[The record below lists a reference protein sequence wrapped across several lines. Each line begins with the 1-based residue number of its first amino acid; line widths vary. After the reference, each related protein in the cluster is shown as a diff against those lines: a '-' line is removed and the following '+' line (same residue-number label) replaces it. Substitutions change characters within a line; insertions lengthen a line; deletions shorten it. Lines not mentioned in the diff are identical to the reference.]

1 MSPLATRRR
10 TTWWPIA
17 LVCCLVAAG
26 CVAGRRPVTTLS
38 DVGSDQAILVGRI
51 ELDPPL
57 KEGEQVVT
65 GPFNKSAKNQII
77 FVTDDHPRTF
87 SGDLSTSDY
96 MKSVVAPLGA
106 TYYVA
111 VPRKPLFLLRG
122 LFYVSWTSNRWE
134 KAWFPGGYRV
144 DIRPEDRAVYMG
156 TVRYTR
162 NEFMDIKKVEI
173 IDDYSRDAAQ
183 FRKRFGSGVGLQKR
197 LATPVKD
204 ARAGSR

>member
-1 MSPLATRRR
+1 MRPSATRRR

-26 CVAGRRPVTTLS
+26 CAAGRKTVATLS
-38 DVGSDQAILVGRI
+38 DVGPDQAILVGRI

-57 KEGEQVVT
+57 KEGEQVLT
-65 GPFNKSAKNQII
+65 GSFKGFARNSII
-77 FVTDDHPRTF
+77 FVTDDHPRAF
-87 SGDLSTSDY
+87 SGDLSPSDY
-96 MKSVVAPLGA
+96 MKSVVAPLRV

-111 VPRKPLFLLRG
+111 VPRKPIFFLRG
-122 LFYVSWTSNRWE
+122 LLYVTWISNRWE

-162 NEFMDIKKVEI
+162 NEFMDVKKVEI
-173 IDDYSRDAAQ
+173 IDDYSRDAAE
-183 FRKRFGSGVGLQKR
+183 FRKRFGSGVALQKR